1 MIQSLYHYVN
11 AIRHPVTPI
20 AIFCTARH
28 DDRGKS
34 PIHPRGTQGS
44 MTEVSPIQRRKL
56 SQEVFD
62 RLIQRINAGEFPP
75 GAYLPAERHL
85 METYR
90 VGRPAVREA
99 VQDLQRM
106 GLVIITHGEGAR
118 ILEPNA
124 QSVLEQISETV
135 HHILGSSQQNLS
147 QLKEARIF
155 FEVGM
160 VRLAAARTTPEA
172 IEDLRAIVANMEASV
187 DEFATFMKH
196 DIRFHRRI
204 AEMTGNQIYV
214 AVSDGLLQWLSRYH
228 SGEVRKVGREVQT
241 LVEHRT
247 IVERLEARDV
257 EGAAAAMVA
266 HQTRAADNYRP
277 TKNS

>member
-1 MIQSLYHYVN
+1 
-11 AIRHPVTPI
+11 
-20 AIFCTARH
+20 
-28 DDRGKS
+28 
-34 PIHPRGTQGS
+34 

-85 METYR
+85 METYQ

-99 VQDLQRM
+99 LQDLQRM

-135 HHILGSSQQNLS
+135 HHILASSHQNLS
-147 QLKEARIF
+147 QLKEARTF

-160 VRLAAARTTPEA
+160 VKLAAARATPDDIA
-172 IEDLRAIVANMEASV
+172 DLREIVANMEASV
-187 DEFATFMKH
+187 NEFATFMKH
-196 DIRFHRRI
+196 DVQFHRRV
-204 AEMTGNQIYV
+204 AEMTGNPIYV
-214 AVSDGLLQWLSRYH
+214 AISDGLLQWLSRYH
-228 SGEVRKVGREVQT
+228 TGELRKVGREVQT
-241 LVEHRT
+241 LVEHRN
-247 IVERLEARDV
+247 IVDRLAAHDV
-257 EGAAAAMVA
+257 EGAGVAMVV
-266 HQTRAADNYRP
+266 HQTRAADNYRAI
-277 TKNS
+277 KDI